1 MAIPVQI
8 RNAFNLIVKSGTRFG
23 APLLLFFGLSVYAE
37 RPDSVKLEELTVH
50 DFGPATRT
58 LRGGN
63 LKVNV
68 DRLRRGNRVLGEVD
82 IVNALKRSGG
92 ISSVGDYG
100 SGIIIQGNEPG
111 QTVFRI
117 DGAPVYFPYR
127 FGGVFSTFNSTHF
140 TSATILQSAR
150 TADSPSRLGAVV
162 DLAPGVDYDNR
173 FGGAVN
179 VGLLASTLTLRSGI
193 ARKFA
198 LTASGRVSYIDRLY
212 GRFMK
217 GEKNAIAYQFYDVNV
232 AAGWRIDSINTISVN
247 YFRNGDSLSDDDSHY
262 SMAMRMYWRNNVASV
277 GWHGAKSDVCAY
289 FSDFSGN
296 MDILI
301 PQASVLS
308 HSRIFNYG
316 VTGRTNVYN
325 TTKYSVNVGGDVNAF
340 HVEPLSGHLQG
351 ALSREPYRSLTQKCW
366 ELRSFANL
374 RVLLSRKLT
383 LNAGLSLSTF
393 SGDFF
398 AVDPRFSL
406 DWLAGGSIW
415 TFGAGVF
422 SQYLHLVGFSE
433 LGLASNFWFASRGSV
448 RPQRSL
454 DLSAAWQKSFFGGR
468 LLVSALV
475 YGKRVVSQSEYQG
488 QVLDL
493 ISVAFNP
500 DLNISTANGYNCGTS
515 VSAQKRFG
523 ALTATVSYSFGYAI
537 RRRNDQWVRSLTD
550 TGHQLKIDA
559 DYEINDHWNVGA
571 AFTFASGRVYTPT
584 RYLYLI
590 AGQIMTEYGKYN
602 SARMPAYQ
610 RLDVFASYRTGRHSL
625 NFSLINAYGHRNVEM
640 QYFVLDIDRGEYKLF
655 RKTSLYRFLPSLSYT
670 VDF

>member
-8 RNAFNLIVKSGTRFG
+8 RIAIKLIVKSGTRFG
-23 APLLLFFGLSVYAE
+23 APLLLFFGFPAYGE
-37 RPDSVKLEELTVH
+37 QPDSVRLDEVTVH
-50 DFGPATRT
+50 DRGPAIRT
-58 LRGGN
+58 LSGGN
-63 LKVNV
+63 LKVSI
-68 DRLRRGNRVLGEVD
+68 DRLRRGNRVLGEADV
-82 IVNALKRSGG
+82 VNALKRSGG

-100 SGIIIQGNEPG
+100 SGLIIQGNDPG

-140 TSATILQSAR
+140 TSATIFQTAR

-162 DLAPGVDYDNR
+162 DLAPGVDYDNG

-179 VGLLASTLTLRSGI
+179 IGLLASTLTLRSGI

-212 GRFMK
+212 GRFLK
-217 GEKNAIAYQFYDVNV
+217 REKNEIAYRFYDVNV

-247 YFRNGDSLSDDDSHY
+247 YFRNGDNLADDDSHY

-301 PQASVLS
+301 PQVSVLS
-308 HSRIFNYG
+308 HSRILSYG
-316 VTGRTNVYN
+316 ATGRTDVFRSP
-325 TTKYSVNVGGDVNAF
+325 KYSVNIGGDVSAYQ
-340 HVEPLSGHLQG
+340 VEPLSAYLQG
-351 ALSREPYRSLTQKCW
+351 TLSREPSRNCMQKCW
-366 ELRSFANL
+366 ELRTFANL
-374 RVLLSRKLT
+374 RALLNQNLT
-383 LNAGLSLSTF
+383 LNAGLSASTF

-398 AVDPRFSL
+398 AVDPRVSL
-406 DWLAGGSIW
+406 DLLAGGGKW

-433 LGLASNFWFASRGSV
+433 LGLASNFWYASRGNV

-475 YGKRVVSQSEYQG
+475 YGKRVISQSEYQG
-488 QVLDL
+488 KVFDL
-493 ISVAFNP
+493 ISVAFDP
-500 DLNISTANGYNCGTS
+500 DLNISTANGYNCGTN

-523 ALTATVSYSFGYAI
+523 ALTATASYSFGYAI
-537 RRRNDQWVRSLTD
+537 RRRNDQWARSLTD

-559 DYEINDHWNVGA
+559 DYEINSHWNVGA
-571 AFTFASGRVYTPT
+571 AFTVASGRVYTPT
-584 RYLYLI
+584 RYLYLV

-610 RLDVFASYRTGRHSL
+610 RLDISASYRAGCHSL
-625 NFSLINAYGHRNVEM
+625 NFSLINAYGHRNIEM
-640 QYFVLDIDRGEYKLF
+640 QYFGLDVKTGNYKLF
-655 RKTSLYRFLPSLSYT
+655 RKTSLYRFLPSISYS